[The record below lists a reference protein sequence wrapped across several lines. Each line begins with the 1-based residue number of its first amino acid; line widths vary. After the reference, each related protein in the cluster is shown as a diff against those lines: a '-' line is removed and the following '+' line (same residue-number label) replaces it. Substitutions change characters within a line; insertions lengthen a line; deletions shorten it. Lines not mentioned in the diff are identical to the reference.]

1 MKKQCC
7 IKRGRKYK
15 IEQGIIPAAGKGSRL
30 GKEDFA
36 SILPKALLPIFDK
49 PLISYQIDNMSKI
62 GISKVIIVIRKSDF
76 LFQKFLKSYEHK
88 GVEIEISYQDEFRGL
103 GGALL
108 TVEDVVD
115 DHFVVILGDDLTLSD
130 NIANFIDFY
139 LKNEKLNTQAY
150 VREYDKKKISQACGL
165 TIDDKNKIQDIV
177 EKPTSSSIF
186 KYRGIGLYA
195 LNRKIFSVLERTP
208 IVNNEIRL
216 TDSLRKLSSE
226 GALMG
231 FLLEGYNFNI
241 NTIDDLSNARRSIYR
256 IMMGGRT
263 RFHNTS

>member
-1 MKKQCC
+1 M
-7 IKRGRKYK
+7 
-15 IEQGIIPAAGKGSRL
+15 A
-30 GKEDFA
+30 
-36 SILPKALLPIFDK
+36 
-49 PLISYQIDNMSKI
+49 KI

-88 GVEIEISYQDEFRGL
+88 GMEIEISYQDEFLGL

-139 LKNEKLNTQAY
+139 LKNENLNTQAY

-165 TIDDKNKIQDIV
+165 TIDDDNKIQDIV
-177 EKPTSSSIF
+177 EKPTSSIF

-195 LNRKIFSVLERTP
+195 LNRKIFSVLKRTP
-208 IVNNEIRL
+208 ILNNEIRL

-241 NTIDDLSNARRSIYR
+241 NTIDDLRNARRTIYR
-256 IMMGGRT
+256 RMMEGAY
-263 RFHNTS
+263 SDL